1 MTAQSVAVVCIF
13 FGFLPGLS
21 ADEPQQPTPAHAD
34 VSYGPDVRNVI
45 DFWKADAAGA
55 RPVIVYIHGG
65 AWWTGDKSKKGPEI
79 QPYLERGISFAA
91 INYRVTP
98 EHPLP
103 APVHDAAR
111 AIQFLRSKSSEWNI
125 DEQRI
130 AT

>member
-65 AWWTGDKSKKGPEI
+65 GMVDRRQEQKGAGDSAVSGARNFLCCD
-79 QPYLERGISFAA
+79 QLSSHSGAS
-91 INYRVTP
+91 
-98 EHPLP
+98 P
-103 APVHDAAR
+103 A
-111 AIQFLRSKSSEWNI
+111 STSS
-125 DEQRI
+125 
-130 AT
+130 